1 MSSVLVCLAVVLS
14 SSTAALPEP
23 AKDAR
28 GVSLEA
34 TMEGRSASL
43 LGGQELAATW
53 KPSASTPLRLTDGF
67 RLNRAELPMALD
79 QGGGMSSDTRQILA
93 LILGFFPGFGLGHL
107 VAGDKHGFVTFL
119 VVDLVLYAGW
129 AILGGILHGVAWW
142 VPGFVWL
149 VVHIFQAL
157 DAYAQAGGERI
168 VEILRER
175 AVEIASGGGG
185 RGSDGPII
193 TTRVWSLSF

>member
-1 MSSVLVCLAVVLS
+1 MSTVLVCLAVLS

-23 AKDAR
+23 AQDTR
-28 GVSLEA
+28 GISLVA
-34 TMEGRSASL
+34 SMEDRSASL
-43 LGGQELAATW
+43 LQGQGLAASW
-53 KPSASTPLRLTDGF
+53 KPSASTPLRLTDGL
-67 RLNRAELPMALD
+67 RLNQSELPMALD
-79 QGGGMSSDTRQILA
+79 QGGGMTSDTRQILA

-119 VVDLVLYAGW
+119 IVDLVLYAGW

-157 DAYAQAGGERI
+157 DAYGQAGGERI
-168 VEILRER
+168 VERLRER

-185 RGSDGPII
+185 RGSDGPVI